1 MLDPVRNVQRAV
13 GELNAKFE
21 TFVSGPTPGQ
31 QADDR
36 LAEVGTAALRR
47 CRYAADDAHYMLD
60 CVRCAAESRVNIG
73 ATTPLHPKTTDTL
86 QPTQYHPETS
96 YQNVPDRATLG
107 CDWPYAVRRYNGS
120 GMNSYHYQFR
130 SSSGSRGRRSRLSA
144 LD

>member
-36 LAEVGTAALRR
+36 LAEVGTGALRR
-47 CRYAADDAHYMLD
+47 CRYAADDARYMLD

-96 YQNVPDRATLG
+96 YHERAG
-107 CDWPYAVRRYNGS
+107 PR
-120 GMNSYHYQFR
+120 H
-130 SSSGSRGRRSRLSA
+130 SSAATGPTRCA
-144 LD
+144 ATTAPA